1 MGRSKNIILAILLL
15 ITILSP
21 TLAITDNCGIL
32 HNLTID
38 DKQTSI
44 NKTIKYTDNI
54 PIVFSSSSNNVTINV
69 TYNDSHYLIT
79 DVYNSTD
86 AFDVPFDDIIYTIDV
101 TSYNTTDYCT
111 LQYTFK
117 TQRVDNETTAKL
129 NVFFIL
135 LFAGLSFLIYLL
147 ASRRLYK

>member
-111 LQYTFK
+111 FT
-117 TQRVDNETTAKL
+117 
-129 NVFFIL
+129 
-135 LFAGLSFLIYLL
+135 IYFQNPK
-147 ASRRLYK
+147 SR